1 MNDLRA
7 ALSGGT
13 PTDRSTLFVRVQRNP
28 NGSLTSSRRL
38 SRSPHPLLRLTL
50 AHVFNVTGMLKRLV
64 IGRAMRSEEL
74 HETLLPKR
82 LALPIFASDPL
93 SSVAYATQE
102 ILLVLTLGGLAYLHF
117 APWIALAVVILL
129 AVVVLSYRQVVR
141 AYPSGGGSY
150 EVVSTN
156 LGPSAGLVVAASLL
170 VDYVMTV
177 AVSVASGVDNIISAV
192 PELADHRVAM
202 ALGFVALL
210 TAMNLRGVRESGRAF
225 ATPTYLFIGGV
236 MIMIVTGLFRYLVG
250 DAPVAE
256 SAQYGITAEPGEAHL
271 TGLALIMLTLRAFSQ
286 GCTAL
291 TGVEAIS
298 NGVPAFRKPKP
309 KNAAATMAVMGAIS
323 IAMFAGVTALAL
335 ISKVRITD
343 DPCRLT
349 GLGGNCADH
358 SQRTVIA
365 QIAAAVFGGE
375 HSIGFYYIQAAT
387 ALILILAA
395 NTAFNG
401 FPLLGSILARHRYL
415 PRQLHNRGDRLAFS
429 NGILALA
436 IVAGLLLWGYRANV
450 TSLIHLYILGVFT
463 SFTLSQT
470 GMVRHWNRALRTE
483 TDPAL
488 RRRHKL
494 ARATNGTGA
503 IVTGLVLL
511 IVLATKFTQGAWLAV
526 LAALVL
532 WVMMRGIR
540 RHYDATAAELAV
552 TDPRGELTLPSRVF
566 AIVLVSTIHKPTLR
580 ALSYARA
587 FHPDHLEALTVSV
600 DREEAAALRERWEEY
615 GIEVPLTTIDSPYR
629 EVTRP
634 VVDHVRSMRRDSP
647 PRHRRRLHPRIRR
660 RPLVGE
666 PAAQPVRPVAQEPP
680 AVHPRRDGHQRS
692 LAADVLG
699 PRRPPGRP
707 RPRRRPPRRT
717 SDPRPPRGEAAGLP
731 ALIGP
736 YRTGPRSPP
745 PPAAPSPA
753 RSRTTRSTVSG
764 SSGVMNGRTNRPR
777 SRTSPVLFPGR
788 RGSRLAQYRGFA
800 VPQTRPRPVKALIST
815 ERTERIAV
823 YGMRLVPQGK

>member
-1 MNDLRA
+1 
-7 ALSGGT
+7 
-13 PTDRSTLFVRVQRNP
+13 
-28 NGSLTSSRRL
+28 
-38 SRSPHPLLRLTL
+38 
-50 AHVFNVTGMLKRLV
+50 VFNVTGMLKRLV

-102 ILLVLTLGGLAYLHF
+102 ILLVLTVGGLAYLHF
-117 APWIALAVVILL
+117 TPWIAAAVVVLL
-129 AVVVLSYRQVVR
+129 AVVVLSYRQVVQ

-192 PELADHRVAM
+192 PELAEHRVPM

-236 MIMIVTGLFRYLVG
+236 LIMIATGLFRYLVG

-256 SAQYGITAEPGEAHL
+256 SAQYGITAEPHEANL
-271 TGLALIMLTLRAFSQ
+271 TGLALVMLTLRAFSQ

-309 KNAAATMAVMGAIS
+309 KNAATTMAVMGAIS
-323 IAMFAGVTALAL
+323 ITMFAGVTTLAL
-335 ISKVRITD
+335 ISKVHIAED
-343 DPCRLT
+343 ACRLT
-349 GLGGNCADH
+349 GLDGACE
-358 SQRTVIA
+358 SYTQRTVIA

-375 HSIGFYYIQAAT
+375 HSVGFYYIQAAT

-401 FPLLGSILARHRYL
+401 FPLLGSILASHRYL

-436 IVAGLLLWGYRANV
+436 IVAGLLLWGYQANV
-450 TSLIHLYILGVFT
+450 TNLIHLYILGVFT

-470 GMVRHWNRALRTE
+470 GMVRHWNRELRTE
-483 TDPAL
+483 TDPAV

-494 ARATNGTGA
+494 ARIINGTGA

-526 LAALVL
+526 LAAVVL

-587 FHPDHLEALTVSV
+587 FRPTHLEALTVSV
-600 DREEAAALRERWEEY
+600 DRDEATALRERWEEY
-615 GIEVPLTTIDSPYR
+615 GIEVPLKILDSPYR

-634 VVDHVRSMRRDSP
+634 VVDYVRSVRRESP
-647 PRHRRRLHPRIRR
+647 RDIVAVFIPEYVVGHWWENLLHNQSALWLKSRLLFTPGVMVTSVPWQLTSSARADRPAARAPGSVRR
-660 RPLVGE
+660 GE
-666 PAAQPVRPVAQEPP
+666 PPTPAEQPEPP
-680 AVHPRRDGHQRS
+680 
-692 LAADVLG
+692 L
-699 PRRPPGRP
+699 
-707 RPRRRPPRRT
+707 
-717 SDPRPPRGEAAGLP
+717 
-731 ALIGP
+731 
-736 YRTGPRSPP
+736 
-745 PPAAPSPA
+745 
-753 RSRTTRSTVSG
+753 
-764 SSGVMNGRTNRPR
+764 
-777 SRTSPVLFPGR
+777 
-788 RGSRLAQYRGFA
+788 GSRR
-800 VPQTRPRPVKALIST
+800 S
-815 ERTERIAV
+815 
-823 YGMRLVPQGK
+823 